1 MAKNPDKKVDLKK
14 EKKPT
19 VAKPSKTSKVS
30 KVSETPK
37 DDKSSVKAAS
47 VKRDSSKKAPLQRN
61 SSSKGI
67 KKINSKKSE
76 KEDVKNV
83 TEKPGSEK
91 ESSVPTKK

>member
-37 DDKSSVKAAS
+37 DD
-47 VKRDSSKKAPLQRN
+47 
-61 SSSKGI
+61 
-67 KKINSKKSE
+67 
-76 KEDVKNV
+76 
-83 TEKPGSEK
+83 
-91 ESSVPTKK
+91 